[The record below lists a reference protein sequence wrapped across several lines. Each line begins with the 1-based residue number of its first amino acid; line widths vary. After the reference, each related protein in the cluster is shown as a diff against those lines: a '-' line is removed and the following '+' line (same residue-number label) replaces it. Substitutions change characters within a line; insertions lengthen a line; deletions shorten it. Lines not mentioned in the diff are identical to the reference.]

1 MLLFLNDNLQRNQSG
16 IEHAQIKRLNLFKKF
31 NQPAKIVTRQYSN
44 ELHLVVEAAGIKD
57 QDFIN
62 LFDYFQNACLMPHR
76 IVKLQDLHL
85 NPKWKRKADGI
96 SYNYYDGKTRV
107 MYVRRR
113 NDRDRSIINLQY
125 FDHFGKLLK
134 VVWYDNRGFA
144 SVEQLY
150 DWNGQIAVENYLRPD
165 GQLAL
170 QKVNFKDRRQQK
182 ATSYHLFNWH
192 GQDWQFANFD
202 ELTRFFYD
210 QLAVDP
216 ALNSDGPLGLVVD
229 RVYELGWAVLNMH
242 HRVFRVMQLHND
254 HVNNPSDMLHSTLNY
269 NYQWGLDHLKDWDGI
284 IALTPQQQADVQ
296 DRFGKQGVK
305 IYRIPGPIVADEVLA
320 APHVDFAKRQR
331 DLVVM
336 VARLSPEKQQDHLLQ
351 AWPKILQQ
359 VPDAQLELWGY
370 ANDNFDQKLKA
381 QVSAEQ
387 IENSVTFCGY
397 TTDVNAVYE
406 RAQLLIL
413 PSRAEGLPLA
423 QAAPDITGIESDL
436 GGKKRIHLVRFG
448 EESLDPYGFRAA
460 ERSDRAEQ
468 IEPCV
473 SGRIQGDCPVFC
485 ACEQAVISC
494 CLCKIHSLSSFL
506 FRFLFKN
513 YFYKI
518 TFIRIK
524 PLSGAVI

>member
-62 LFDYFQNACLMPHR
+62 LFDYFQNACLVPHR

-150 DWNGQIAVENYLRPD
+150 DWAGQIAVENYLCPD

-170 QKVNFKDRRQQK
+170 QKVNFKDRRHQK

-216 ALNSDGPLGLVVD
+216 ALNSDG
-229 RVYELGWAVLNMH
+229 R
-242 HRVFRVMQLHND
+242 
-254 HVNNPSDMLHSTLNY
+254 
-269 NYQWGLDHLKDWDGI
+269 
-284 IALTPQQQADVQ
+284 IA
-296 DRFGKQGVK
+296 
-305 IYRIPGPIVADEVLA
+305 
-320 APHVDFAKRQR
+320 AK
-331 DLVVM
+331 
-336 VARLSPEKQQDHLLQ
+336 
-351 AWPKILQQ
+351 
-359 VPDAQLELWGY
+359 
-370 ANDNFDQKLKA
+370 
-381 QVSAEQ
+381 
-387 IENSVTFCGY
+387 
-397 TTDVNAVYE
+397 
-406 RAQLLIL
+406 
-413 PSRAEGLPLA
+413 
-423 QAAPDITGIESDL
+423 
-436 GGKKRIHLVRFG
+436 
-448 EESLDPYGFRAA
+448 
-460 ERSDRAEQ
+460 
-468 IEPCV
+468 
-473 SGRIQGDCPVFC
+473 GD
-485 ACEQAVISC
+485 
-494 CLCKIHSLSSFL
+494 
-506 FRFLFKN
+506 
-513 YFYKI
+513 
-518 TFIRIK
+518 
-524 PLSGAVI
+524 